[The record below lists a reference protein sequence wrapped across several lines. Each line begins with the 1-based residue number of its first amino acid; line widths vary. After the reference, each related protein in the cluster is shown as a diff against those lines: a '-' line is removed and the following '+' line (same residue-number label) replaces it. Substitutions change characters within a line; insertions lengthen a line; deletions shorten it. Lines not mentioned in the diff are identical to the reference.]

1 MNKKLLILFTINLIP
16 FIFLSLWFALMCI
29 NQLFNLN
36 GYNINVQYKFLLFFM
51 FYTDKYI
58 FVFDSVVF
66 CVYYIMINFRNK
78 NTICLRYIIS
88 FIIMNTINIL
98 MDLIIYNIYCLFISV

>member
-16 FIFLSLWFALMCI
+16 FIFLLLWFALMCI

-36 GYNINVQYKFLLFFM
+36 VYNINIQYKFLLFFM

-66 CVYYIMINFRNK
+66 CVYYIMISFK
-78 NTICLRYIIS
+78 NIRTIYLRYIIS
-88 FIIMNTINIL
+88 FIIMNIINIL
-98 MDLIIYNIYCLFISV
+98 VDLIIYNIYCLFISV